1 MLMTQIRSHRR
12 EPRYALA
19 GAVMLTV
26 VLVLVVLAL
35 ASFRGDFD
43 TARTLRVVSD
53 RAGLVMQPGA
63 KVKMNGVTIGS
74 VAGISSDGDLAELE
88 LRIHPSSFSSIPD
101 GTSAEIRSS
110 TAFGAKYVALV
121 PPDTTAGS
129 GIPDGQT
136 IMATNVPTEVNTLFE
151 NLLGVMESVDPAK
164 LNATLSA
171 VAGGLRQRGDSLAET
186 IENSDTVLRGL
197 NPMWPQIA
205 RDTRLVDEVA
215 ETYGDAAQS
224 ILDLLDN
231 ASVTA
236 RTVTENEDKLDGLLA
251 SAVGLGDTGANVLR
265 ANGPAFVNAS
275 RLLVPTTALLAEYSP
290 EYKCVADQAV
300 YNLEYGMGRFGGR
313 TTGYSLDLDV
323 ALLLGDNA
331 YRYPA
336 NLPEVNAKGGPRG
349 APGCYSQITRTN
361 YPAPYLVMDTGA
373 SNADATSL
381 APGTPMFIQ
390 YLVAQITGGGTR

>member
-151 NLLGVMESVDPAK
+151 NLLGVMESVD
-164 LNATLSA
+164 
-171 VAGGLRQRGDSLAET
+171 
-186 IENSDTVLRGL
+186 
-197 NPMWPQIA
+197 PMWPQIA